1 MSSHIDF
8 RTLPASIP
16 SLCIPRVYPNI
27 DERRIRKTFDDLNL
41 GIIERVDIV
50 RKTTEKGEKCNRVFI
65 HFSRWFN
72 SRNADTARE
81 RLLNGQD
88 IKVIYDDPWF
98 WKVAAYKEAVEPRRE
113 ERSYDRRPEPRRE
126 ERSYDRRQDN
136 NRRDERSYE
145 RRPPRPD
152 GSRMVTYA
160 ESRREPPTKEQVDR
174 ELDRINIANGNLLAV
189 DKPKPVEAPRQELI
203 QVPPRQAPRQKNFID
218 FNDQRPGL
226 DTNPVAVSYDMNV
239 VNNSKKRTITIKKEE
254 PKKAVKVED
263 DKEKTW

>member
-65 HFSRWFN
+65 HFSRWF
-72 SRNADTARE
+72 SSKNADTARE

-98 WKVAAYKEAVEPRRE
+98 WKVAAYKEAPRVEE
-113 ERSYDRRPEPRRE
+113 ERSYERRRE
-126 ERSYDRRQDN
+126 PVRRDERSYERRQDN

-203 QVPPRQAPRQKNFID
+203 QAPPQQTRTKDWID
-218 FNDQRPGL
+218 YNDNRPGL
-226 DTNPVAVSYDMNV
+226 DTNPVAVNYDMAAINGT
-239 VNNSKKRTITIKKEE
+239 KKRTITIKKEE

>member
-1 MSSHIDF
+1 MSSHSDF

-65 HFSRWFN
+65 HFSRWFS

-98 WKVAAYKEAVEPRRE
+98 WKVAAYKEAPRVEEDRRRE
-113 ERSYDRRPEPRRE
+113 PV
-126 ERSYDRRQDN
+126 
-136 NRRDERSYE
+136 RRDSSRERRRDSSRERSYE
-145 RRPPRPD
+145 RRPDERRRDSSRDRRPRPE
-152 GSRMVTYA
+152 T
-160 ESRREPPTKEQVDR
+160 RREPPTKEQVDR
-174 ELDRINIANGNLLAV
+174 ELDKINIANGNLLAV
-189 DKPKPVEAPRQELI
+189 DKPKPVEVVAAPPQQTRT
-203 QVPPRQAPRQKNFID
+203 KDWID
-218 FNDQRPGL
+218 YNDNRPGL
-226 DTNPVAVSYDMNV
+226 DTNPVAVNYDMNV

-263 DKEKTW
+263 DKEKEW

>member
-27 DERRIRKTFDDLNL
+27 DERRIRQTFDDLNL

-65 HFSRWFN
+65 HFSRWF
-72 SRNADTARE
+72 SSKNADTARE

-98 WKVAAYKEAVEPRRE
+98 WKVAAYREASEPRRE
-113 ERSYDRRPEPRRE
+113 P
-126 ERSYDRRQDN
+126 
-136 NRRDERSYE
+136 ERSYE
-145 RRPPRPD
+145 RREPERRPPRPS
-152 GSRMVTYA
+152 GGRMVTYA

-189 DKPKPVEAPRQELI
+189 EQPSSEKLSLKPVEVMPP
-203 QVPPRQAPRQKNFID
+203 PPRQAPRQKNFID
-218 FNDQRPGL
+218 FNDHRPGL
-226 DTNPVAVSYDMNV
+226 DTNPIAVNYDMTAINGT
-239 VNNSKKRTITIKKEE
+239 KKRAITIKKAE
-254 PKKAVKVED
+254 PKPKQAEPVKVGEGAD
-263 DKEKTW
+263 DKEKSW